1 MKFSNVIFT
10 GEPWMTYDGPDLQGE
25 AQILFDADVIWL
37 KKKKAAMMRQCNG
50 MGRSSRTKHS
60 SMI

>member
-37 KKKKAAMMRQCNG
+37 KKKKSSNDAAV
-50 MGRSSRTKHS
+50 
-60 SMI
+60 